1 MRALP
6 GDLLVDDED
15 GALAAAKARSYWM
28 DGPRLDNGSVGAAVA
43 YGGRRPAA
51 LETRGGEVKAG
62 PSDRHIAP

>member
-1 MRALP
+1 
-6 GDLLVDDED
+6 
-15 GALAAAKARSYWM
+15 M

-51 LETRGGEVKAG
+51 LETRGGEEKAG